1 MSSALVLRELR
12 DGVLFLTLNRPDV
25 LNAFTRP
32 MAIALQE
39 GLAEAASN
47 PEIRAVHLTGA
58 GRGFCAG
65 QDLQEVLPQ
74 GDGPMPDIS
83 EVVRASFNP
92 IILAIRTLE
101 KPVICAVNGIA
112 AGAGANLAFACDLTI
127 AVESASFVESFSKLG
142 LIPDTSG
149 TFFVPRLVGPQ
160 RATGMFFLAEK
171 IPAPQAKAWGLIW
184 DAVPAAQLAE
194 VSEHLARTLAQQ
206 ATRGFGLT
214 KRAMNA
220 SAANGL
226 EAQLELEAQLM
237 QEAGRTADY
246 EEGVRAFLEKRAPRY
261 RGA

>member
-39 GLAEAASN
+39 GLAEAAAN
-47 PEIRAVHLTGA
+47 PAIRAVHLTGA

-112 AGAGANLAFACDLTI
+112 AGAGATSPSPAI
-127 AVESASFVESFSKLG
+127 SPSPRSPRASWRVSPS
-142 LIPDTSG
+142 SG
-149 TFFVPRLVGPQ
+149 
-160 RATGMFFLAEK
+160 
-171 IPAPQAKAWGLIW
+171 
-184 DAVPAAQLAE
+184 
-194 VSEHLARTLAQQ
+194 
-206 ATRGFGLT
+206 
-214 KRAMNA
+214 
-220 SAANGL
+220 
-226 EAQLELEAQLM
+226 
-237 QEAGRTADY
+237 
-246 EEGVRAFLEKRAPRY
+246 
-261 RGA
+261 